1 HPCGRRAAAARSVF
15 RTWRKHI
22 RTEARR
28 LYYARQTG
36 VHRNQ
41 ACGRHPAL
49 KSATMED
56 VTLREARPPDFDAIL
71 ALWELMEE
79 RHTSLPDRR
88 EYLEALHRFAPDLF
102 LVAEARGKPI
112 GTIVGGWDGW
122 RGHMARLAV
131 SPYLRRSGVARS
143 LVNEAEKR
151 LRKRGAK

>member
-1 HPCGRRAAAARSVF
+1 
-15 RTWRKHI
+15 
-22 RTEARR
+22 
-28 LYYARQTG
+28 
-36 VHRNQ
+36 
-41 ACGRHPAL
+41 
-49 KSATMED
+49 MED
-56 VTLREARPPDFDAIL
+56 VTLREARPPEFDAIL

-151 LRKRGAK
+151 LRKRGAKRIYALIDRRNELGKSFWAAAGYTVNDDLVLYTKNIELDEEPG